1 MSEEVRSGIREDFM
15 KSKFFGHALDEA
27 TAKTKNQH
35 VIQYISYWR
44 RGRVLRKF
52 WGIVPITA
60 QDAKTIY
67 EADKAS
73 LLYLTDGDEVVLH
86 KGHMGMGGD
95 GASVISGGNTGVGAR
110 YKEKVVIAIL
120 RCSQTQLCPSMR
132 CTRSWCGSVAGEGGE
147 SLMRTC
153 MKFLSWMTDSLRKLL
168 PDLVIL
174 IEIEGVQWL
183 ETATCERGFSLRT
196 QILTAQRY
204 SMGDSLLACLM
215 MICSNGPSLHE
226 KEEVEKFLLA
236 VVARFKAFKKRVPS
250 NSCGGKRPQRASASK
265 AKSSVLSQLSGLENV
280 VFNDF
285 IDEELDS
292 EDVSEQRA
300 SASLPDS
307 VPIESEE
314 ERAAREA
321 DEMAAL
327 DSVGDYEADP
337 NVMLEDVPQ
346 DIVIK
351 TLKVSCAC
359 VPVLVFACVC
369 VCACA
374 RRRYVFVR
382 ICICIF

>member
-1 MSEEVRSGIREDFM
+1 
-15 KSKFFGHALDEA
+15 
-27 TAKTKNQH
+27 
-35 VIQYISYWR
+35 
-44 RGRVLRKF
+44 
-52 WGIVPITA
+52 
-60 QDAKTIY
+60 
-67 EADKAS
+67 
-73 LLYLTDGDEVVLH
+73 
-86 KGHMGMGGD
+86 
-95 GASVISGGNTGVGAR
+95 
-110 YKEKVVIAIL
+110 
-120 RCSQTQLCPSMR
+120 
-132 CTRSWCGSVAGEGGE
+132 
-147 SLMRTC
+147 
-153 MKFLSWMTDSLRKLL
+153 
-168 PDLVIL
+168 
-174 IEIEGVQWL
+174 
-183 ETATCERGFSLRT
+183 
-196 QILTAQRY
+196 
-204 SMGDSLLACLM
+204 MGDSLLACLM

-226 KEEVEKFLLA
+226 KEEVDKFLLP

-250 NSCGGKRPQRASASK
+250 NSFVGKRPQRASASK

-327 DSVGDYEADP
+327 DAVGDYEADP

-369 VCACA
+369 VCVCVRATSICVRENLHLHFLIFVCVCACN
-374 RRRYVFVR
+374 REGTSHTSSRVDGRLE
-382 ICICIF
+382 

>member
-1 MSEEVRSGIREDFM
+1 
-15 KSKFFGHALDEA
+15 
-27 TAKTKNQH
+27 
-35 VIQYISYWR
+35 
-44 RGRVLRKF
+44 
-52 WGIVPITA
+52 
-60 QDAKTIY
+60 
-67 EADKAS
+67 
-73 LLYLTDGDEVVLH
+73 
-86 KGHMGMGGD
+86 
-95 GASVISGGNTGVGAR
+95 
-110 YKEKVVIAIL
+110 
-120 RCSQTQLCPSMR
+120 
-132 CTRSWCGSVAGEGGE
+132 
-147 SLMRTC
+147 
-153 MKFLSWMTDSLRKLL
+153 
-168 PDLVIL
+168 
-174 IEIEGVQWL
+174 
-183 ETATCERGFSLRT
+183 
-196 QILTAQRY
+196 
-204 SMGDSLLACLM
+204 M

-236 VVARFKAFKKRVPS
+236 VVARFKAFKRRVQS
-250 NSCGGKRPQRASASK
+250 KGCGAHPQRESASK

-285 IDEELDS
+285 IDDELDS

-327 DSVGDYEADP
+327 DAVGDYEADP

-369 VCACA
+369 VCACT

>member
-1 MSEEVRSGIREDFM
+1 VQQVRGLLEIYGKDTEKGGHRYLALLSDSTLPQYEVYKKLVWERGWGGGGKSDEDVY
-15 KSKFFGHALDEA
+15 E
-27 TAKTKNQH
+27 
-35 VIQYISYWR
+35 VIIM
-44 RGRVLRKF
+44 
-52 WGIVPITA
+52 
-60 QDAKTIY
+60 D
-67 EADKAS
+67 
-73 LLYLTDGDEVVLH
+73 
-86 KGHMGMGGD
+86 
-95 GASVISGGNTGVGAR
+95 
-110 YKEKVVIAIL
+110 
-120 RCSQTQLCPSMR
+120 
-132 CTRSWCGSVAGEGGE
+132 
-147 SLMRTC
+147 
-153 MKFLSWMTDSLRKLL
+153 DSLRKLL

-196 QILTAQRY
+196 QILTAQRH

-215 MICSNGPSLHE
+215 MICSNSPSLHE

-236 VVARFKAFKKRVPS
+236 VVARFKAFKKRAPSYS
-250 NSCGGKRPQRASASK
+250 NSQRPQHASASK

-280 VFNDF
+280 VFNYF
-285 IDEELDS
+285 IDDELDS
-292 EDVSEQRA
+292 EDLSEQRA

-359 VPVLVFACVC
+359 VLVLVIACVC
-369 VCACA
+369 MC
-374 RRRYVFVR
+374 VR
-382 ICICIF
+382 ATSICVRENLICIF